1 MSGLQSP
8 TAGDTPDKIQSINRL
23 SIPRYLFTGLVQQEL
38 LDGDA
43 VEILRF
49 AVEIV
54 FHELYALVETVT
66 DLRVVVD
73 PVDCVFWHE
82 YLLVSDHLR
91 VAANHLFLFLKQ
103 SLVGSYVVI

>member
-1 MSGLQSP
+1 MSC
-8 TAGDTPDKIQSINRL
+8 N
-23 SIPRYLFTGLVQQEL
+23 
-38 LDGDA
+38 
-43 VEILRF
+43 
-49 AVEIV
+49 
-54 FHELYALVETVT
+54 ALVETVT

-103 SLVGSYVVI
+103 SLSW